1 VGAPYLARFWRDVG
15 NESALPCGLSRAC
28 SLGPERSGAGLT
40 QDAPNCE
47 MDQAPPVGHH
57 ALGRNRPKPQKLP
70 PPNITRRL
78 RLRQSHPGLHH
89 LQSGRHALSG
99 SSTADLSTALGSG
112 QEDKVGAMQWPILH
126 GKIRT
131 NTVITL
137 SSRPERSAV
146 ERSAVYFPA
155 FAQTPANSATPSG
168 CPTFAPAYV
177 GRKRRAKPHLSSYS
191 RTQFRVPPPDYEPPG
206 KT

>member
-1 VGAPYLARFWRDVG
+1 
-15 NESALPCGLSRAC
+15 
-28 SLGPERSGAGLT
+28 
-40 QDAPNCE
+40 
-47 MDQAPPVGHH
+47 
-57 ALGRNRPKPQKLP
+57 
-70 PPNITRRL
+70 
-78 RLRQSHPGLHH
+78 
-89 LQSGRHALSG
+89 
-99 SSTADLSTALGSG
+99 
-112 QEDKVGAMQWPILH
+112 MQWPILH

-146 ERSAVYFPA
+146 ERSAV
-155 FAQTPANSATPSG
+155 SATPSG